1 MHHLGVFD
9 YIFVLMIVACFLIRA
24 PWEFRNKKAKAVES
38 RDNAKERFNL
48 LLVFTGSLT
57 MPVLYLCTSW
67 FDFAN
72 YAASPLQG
80 VLGSVAAILG
90 VFLFWKSHHDLGRLF
105 SPKLE
110 MKEAHTLVS
119 QGIYARIRHPMYTAV
134 FINGLAQMLLLANF
148 VVGPAFLIAFSIL
161 YFSRI
166 EHEEKMMLDHFGPAY
181 AEYQQ
186 RTNRLLP
193 AFGRRQHVSGGS

>member
-9 YIFVLMIVACFLIRA
+9 WIFVAMMVLCFLIRG
-24 PWEFRNKKAKAVES
+24 PWEFRNKQSRAVES
-38 RDNAKERFNL
+38 RDSGKERFNL
-48 LLVFTGSLT
+48 LLVFTGSIT
-57 MPVLYLCTSW
+57 MPVLYLATPW

-72 YAASPLQG
+72 YQQSLPQG
-80 VLGSVAAILG
+80 VLGVAVAAVG
-90 VFLFWKSHHDLGRLF
+90 VYIFWRSHHDLGRLF

-119 QGIYARIRHPMYTAV
+119 SGVYSKVRHPMYTAV
-134 FINGLAQMLLLANF
+134 FLNALAQTLLLANF

-166 EHEEKMMLDHFGPAY
+166 EKEEKMMLDHFGQEY
-181 AEYQQ
+181 ADYQK
-186 RTNRLLP
+186 RTKRLFP
-193 AFGRRQHVSGGS
+193 